1 MKRFAWAASIATF
14 AVLACSNGHEEPS
27 SGSAIAT
34 LPEGAPPGPT
44 DAPPNAPP
52 PPAMCGD
59 MNGGGD
65 QHVDFATLMANKVA
79 EKDTAMSRQRELLEL
94 RYDLYRAA

>member
-1 MKRFAWAASIATF
+1 MKRFAWAMSIAAL
-14 AVLACSNGHEEPS
+14 AVGCSNGHEEPS
-27 SGSAIAT
+27 GSAMAP
-34 LPEGAPPGPT
+34 LPEGAPPGPA

-65 QHVDFATLMANKVA
+65 QHVDFPTLH
-79 EKDTAMSRQRELLEL
+79 R
-94 RYDLYRAA
+94 